1 MYLYKNKIVILIF
14 LSFCFQS
21 ICNAELIKPK
31 NSIKPLEVVEIQL
44 NGLKNNNEPYED
56 FGIEQTWEF
65 AHPNNKK
72 YTGPLE
78 KFKSMLK
85 SDMYQMLI
93 NHLENKIDI
102 ISGRAEKTNLPN
114 VFCDYLVCNS
124 VLHGSGQTLKDVDF
138 IILSPGVSLNESKN
152 KKKLV
157 NIKNDG
163 NTEKGKIMP

>member
-1 MYLYKNKIVILIF
+1 MYLYKKKILTLIF

-85 SDMYQMLI
+85 SDMYEMLI
-93 NHLENKIDI
+93 NHIEYKIDI
-102 ISGRAEKTNLPN
+102 ISASE
-114 VFCDYLVCNS
+114 NS
-124 VLHGSGQTLKDVDF
+124 ATYRVTVLDDKKKYYQFEWVVKKYDKSGPLKNCW
-138 IILSPGVSLNESKN
+138 LTSGVSQP
-152 KKKLV
+152 
-157 NIKNDG
+157 
-163 NTEKGKIMP
+163 MPLGSSI